1 MIGRTELAKVIA
13 ETTGCGGNKAEE
25 CVGAIVETISASIAN
40 GEDVQLRGLG
50 SFSRE
55 STAAREARN
64 PQTGAPIQVPAGYRI
79 KFKAGKKLRDR
90 MPAA

>member
-1 MIGRTELAKVIA
+1 MIGRSELAKVIA
-13 ETTGCGGNKAEE
+13 ETIGCGGNKADA
-25 CVGAIVETISASIAN
+25 CVAAIVKVISDSIVN

-55 STAAREARN
+55 PTAAREARN
-64 PQTGAPIQVPAGYRI
+64 PRTGEPLQIAAGYRV
-79 KFKAGKKLRDR
+79 KFKAGKVLRDR